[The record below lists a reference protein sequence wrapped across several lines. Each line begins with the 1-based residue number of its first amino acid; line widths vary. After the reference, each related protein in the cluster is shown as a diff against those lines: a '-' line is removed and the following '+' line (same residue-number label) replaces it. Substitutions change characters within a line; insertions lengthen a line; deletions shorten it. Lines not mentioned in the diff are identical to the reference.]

1 MWRTETFSSLPCLI
15 KDTDSEVFVISRTS
29 YRMTKHPLALDPT
42 INSQVTVIVL
52 VVVVSL
58 ATILQACTSVV
69 ST

>member
-15 KDTDSEVFVISRTS
+15 KDTDSEVFVISRT
-29 YRMTKHPLALDPT
+29 RMTKHLLALDPT

-52 VVVVSL
+52 VVVVVSL
-58 ATILQACTSVV
+58 ATILQVCTSVV